1 MERLYNVVKS
11 WYDDGIITT
20 ENWQEFCVICLEEL
34 MTKNEKVLD
43 RLKNMQYN
51 KYVNKRKKDFEN
63 AIIYLVCCYE
73 CYQCCYPNR

>member
-43 RLKNMQYN
+43 RLKN
-51 KYVNKRKKDFEN
+51 
-63 AIIYLVCCYE
+63 I
-73 CYQCCYPNR
+73 